1 MSSTLQYGDMVRALG
16 KAGATFVAHIASGA
30 TTTAIP
36 LADLN
41 LGSNNLANDLVLI
54 QAGALG
60 TGSVDT
66 LITIS
71 SNTATVLTVPVLS
84 AAPSAGYTVWIYR
97 LATIQAVVTASDNIA
112 QVGGVTVP
120 SVGGVPSVPVTVEG
134 PIPSGTNTIGNVAL
148 AGRFLTQSPVITVV
162 TVGTTA
168 TLLPATPLSGRGVA
182 WVRNAG
188 QVPVMMCNADGSQS
202 YTLNPGDSKP
212 YFFGLAAV
220 NLYAKVSTGTGTVEV
235 EEWK

>member
-66 LITIS
+66 LTTIS
-71 SNTATVLTVPVLS
+71 SNTATVLTVPALA
-84 AAPSAGYTVWIYR
+84 AAPSAGYTLWIYR

-112 QVGGVTVP
+112 QVGGQNVLTYAGTPTIPTAGTVLTAMAEG
-120 SVGGVPSVPVTVEG
+120 SVASIAANGNIVSFTPT
-134 PIPSGTNTIGNVAL
+134 TN
-148 AGRFLTQSPVITVV
+148 
-162 TVGTTA
+162 
-168 TLLPATPLSGRGVA
+168 
-182 WVRNAG
+182 
-188 QVPVMMCNADGSQS
+188 
-202 YTLNPGDSKP
+202 
-212 YFFGLAAV
+212 GLARVRFTLSVASVVNFAV
-220 NLYAKVSTGTGTVEV
+220 NGTSQGSIENGSTIPAGSPQTITFPVQSGQTYALQVATAQTSTVYFMAQVVIG
-235 EEWK
+235 